1 AIQTAADEGNV
12 RQSPERAKLADGVDQ
27 HDCGLRIAVCGLRK
41 RAATDERF
49 AESAQK
55 RGHFIKA
62 LALARNQN
70 KPQARKIRL
79 EPVIDVESDFLLRSL
94 STAGDPHQVLT
105 FNGKEPSQFPRA
117 RILSTRLNAI
127 EFYRSGDLNMIRPER
142 PVIRRVLLRLCRNQ

>member
-1 AIQTAADEGNV
+1 
-12 RQSPERAKLADGVDQ
+12 
-27 HDCGLRIAVCGLRK
+27 
-41 RAATDERF
+41 
-49 AESAQK
+49 
-55 RGHFIKA
+55 KA

-94 STAGDPHQVLT
+94 RTAGDPHQVLT

-142 PVIRRVLLRLCRNQ
+142 PVIRRVLLRLCRNQIQPHKQWPNQPAQPLKATRTTRTHAPVDHGDRNAHRLRSKEKIGPQLAFRQHDEI